1 MENIIQN
8 VRKWFEDSSNSLRD
22 FFWRFKDVYGNV
34 GLFAAGAVI
43 LKVLTLY
50 KLIGISSNF
59 FLVCLTTCLIIWVL
73 FASLKNKWTAVII
86 YTLISILMFCDVTY
100 ASFFNRYLSVGMI
113 GAAEVVGDIGESIK
127 EVIRPV
133 NFLMF
138 ADVFL
143 IYITLIKSRVPLKK
157 KMNGGLGLRSGI
169 PAIILVTMLVW
180 NFAALPLITSLSN
193 QEFFA
198 YHLKDI
204 VDNSF
209 GSEKNENMSA
219 YTDSYT
225 AEKDGPDFGVAE
237 GKNLVVLQLES
248 MQDFV
253 IGMEYNGQ
261 EITPN
266 LNQIIASN
274 SIYCSEFYQ
283 QIGSGNT
290 SDAEFA
296 ANNSLYGTLASYT
309 YKLYDENYFRGLPVL
324 LKEKGYSTA
333 VLHGFENQDFWNR
346 SNAYKALGFDR
357 FYGGLNDNGRDGDFA
372 PSEWMGWGITD
383 SCFYPQAVEYMKELK
398 EPFYSFVISLSNHHP
413 FEMLPEYQKI
423 DLLPEDEG
431 TIVGNYLNSAAY
443 TDYSIGIFIDE
454 LKAAGLYENTIF
466 VIYGDHVGLT
476 HSNEIDA
483 SMKGL
488 LGHDYGYEDMMNIP
502 LIIHMPDDS
511 RNIHKTCETAGGQ
524 TDILPTIA
532 YLMGFKS
539 LDTLYTGHNI
549 LTVDEGFVAEQT
561 YMTKGSFF
569 TNDIGYEMSRDGV
582 FENGRAWN
590 LETDEKVDIKNCY
603 DGYLK
608 SIDTV
613 NTSEYILKSD
623 AIRTIFLEG
632 ESLSQAA
639 NKKVSRTYP
648 TEIVIAGW
656 PDAELM
662 GTNSKE
668 ALDYSYLQ
676 GYRTLRVDTLWDED
690 SNAYTV
696 NGKTGTLSMT
706 WNDMISWLSEH
717 GNAQLVVNVPKS
729 GDYMMNFTGKKNR
742 AAAERMI
749 IEVSD
754 PEEYSGRYEA
764 ILDISECRMSTEDLL
779 EFIESHKVWALIMT
793 EDEAAGSMSGLLD
806 TDIAVYIIED
816 NNGIIER
823 KN

>member
-1 MENIIQN
+1 MLK
-8 VRKWFEDSSNSLRD
+8 VRKTVTDSSDYLMN
-22 FFWRFKDVYGNV
+22 FFWHYKDVYGYV
-34 GLFAAGAVI
+34 GISAAAAVI
-43 LKVLTLY
+43 LKVLLLY
-50 KLIGISSNF
+50 KLIGINSNF
-59 FLVCLTTCLIIWVL
+59 FLVCLTTCLIIWFL
-73 FASLKNKWTAVII
+73 FASFRNKWIAVII

-138 ADVFL
+138 LDVIL
-143 IYITLIKSRVPLKK
+143 IYATLIKSRVPLKK
-157 KMNGGLGLRSGI
+157 KLTRGLVLKSSLS
-169 PAIILVTMLVW
+169 AIILVTMLVW

-193 QEFFA
+193 QEFFS

-209 GSEKNENMSA
+209 GSEKNDNMAA
-219 YTDSYT
+219 YTNSYEL
-225 AEKDGPDFGVAE
+225 EKSGPYFGVAK
-237 GKNLVVLQLES
+237 GKNLIVLQLES

-253 IGMEYNGQ
+253 VGLEYNGQ

-266 LNQIIASN
+266 LNRLIESN
-274 SIYCSEFYQ
+274 TIYCPEFYQ

-296 ANNSLYGTLASYT
+296 ANNSLYGTLSSYT
-309 YKLYDENYFRGLPVL
+309 YKLFDENYYRGLPAL

-333 VLHGFENQDFWNR
+333 VLHGFENRNFWNR
-346 SNAYKALGFDR
+346 DNAYRAFGFDR
-357 FYGGLNDNGRDGDFA
+357 YYGGLNDKGREGDFT
-372 PSEWMGWGITD
+372 SDEWMGWGITD
-383 SCFYPQAVEYMKELK
+383 SCFYPQAVQYMKDLDA
-398 EPFYSFVISLSNHHP
+398 PFYSFVISLSNHHP
-413 FEMLPEYQKI
+413 FEMLPQYQQIK
-423 DLLPEDEG
+423 LLPEDEG

-443 TDYSIGIFIDE
+443 TDYSVGIFIDE
-454 LKAAGLYENTIF
+454 LKDAGLYDNSVF

-476 HSNEIDA
+476 HTDEIDA
-483 SMKGL
+483 SMKRL
-488 LGHDYGYEDMMNIP
+488 LGHGYGYEDMMNVP
-502 LIIHMPDDS
+502 LIIHMPDETYD
-511 RNIHKTCETAGGQ
+511 IHETCDTAGGQ
-524 TDILPTIA
+524 TDLLPTLA
-532 YLMGFKS
+532 YLFGFES

-590 LETDEKVDIKNCY
+590 LETDEEIDLKNCY
-603 DGYLK
+603 EGYLK
-608 SIDTV
+608 SIDVV

-623 AIRTIFLEG
+623 AIRTVYLEG
-632 ESLSQAA
+632 KSLNEAA
-639 NKKVSRTYP
+639 DQKVSRTYP

-676 GYRTLRVDTLWDED
+676 GYRTLRIDILWDD
-690 SNAYTV
+690 KSNAYTV
-696 NGKTGTLSMT
+696 NSKTGRTAMT
-706 WNDMISWLSEH
+706 WDDMISWLEEH
-717 GNAQLVVNVPKS
+717 GNAQLVVHVPKS

-749 IEVSD
+749 IEV
-754 PEEYSGRYEA
+754 PAEEEYSGRYEA
-764 ILDISECRMSTEDLL
+764 ILDVSDSRMSIENMK
-779 EFIESHKVWALIMT
+779 EFIDSRKVWAVLMPKELT
-793 EDEAAGSMSGLLD
+793 DGPMAELLD
-806 TDIAVYIIED
+806 ADIAVYIIED

>member
-1 MENIIQN
+1 MQK
-8 VRKWFEDSSNSLRD
+8 VREWLKYSANSFKD
-22 FFWRFKDVYGNV
+22 FFWRYKDVYGYV
-34 GLFAAGAVI
+34 GIAAATAVI
-43 LKVLTLY
+43 LKVLLLY

-73 FASLKNKWTAVII
+73 FASFSNKWTAVII

-113 GAAEVVGDIGESIK
+113 GAAEVIGDIGESIK

-138 ADVFL
+138 ADVAL
-143 IYITLIKSRVPLKK
+143 VYATLIKNRIPLKK
-157 KMNGGLGLRSGI
+157 KINRGLGLKSGI

-198 YHLKDI
+198 YHLKDV

-209 GSEKNENMSA
+209 GTEKNENMAA
-219 YTDSYT
+219 YTDSYPL
-225 AEKDGPDFGVAE
+225 EKNGPLFGVAE
-237 GKNLVVLQLES
+237 GKNLIVLQLES

-266 LNQIIASN
+266 LNKIIESN
-274 SIYCSEFYQ
+274 SIYCSEIYQ

-296 ANNSLYGTLASYT
+296 VNNSLYGTLASYT
-309 YKLYDENYFRGLPVL
+309 YKLYDQNYYRGLPVL

-333 VLHGFENQDFWNR
+333 VLHGFENQNFWNR
-346 SNAYKALGFDR
+346 SKAYEALGFDTY
-357 FYGGLNDNGRDGDFA
+357 YGGLNDNGRDGYF
-372 PSEWMGWGITD
+372 SLMEWMGWGLTD
-383 SCFYPQAVEYMKELK
+383 SCFYPQAVKYMAEL
-398 EPFYSFVISLSNHHP
+398 EAPFYSFVISLSNHHP
-413 FEMLPEYQKI
+413 FEMLPKYQTI
-423 DLLPEDEG
+423 ELLPEDEG
-431 TIVGNYLNSAAY
+431 TIVGNYLNSVAY
-443 TDYSIGIFIDE
+443 TDYSIGVFIEE
-454 LKAAGLYENTIF
+454 LKAEGLYDNSIF

-476 HSNEIDA
+476 HTEEIDA
-483 SMKGL
+483 SMERL
-488 LGHDYGYEDMMNIP
+488 LGREYGFQDMLNIP
-502 LIIHMPDDS
+502 LIIHMPAGS
-511 RNIHKTCETAGGQ
+511 EEFNGICETAGGQ

-532 YLMGFKS
+532 YLFGFES

-549 LTVDEGFVAEQT
+549 LTIDEGFVAEQT

-582 FENGRAWN
+582 FENGRAWD
-590 LETDEKVDIKNCY
+590 LKTGEDVDIEMCY

-608 SIDTV
+608 SIDVV

-623 AIRTIFLEG
+623 AIKTIFLECRSVT
-632 ESLSQAA
+632 EAA
-639 NKKVSRTYP
+639 SKDVSRTYP
-648 TEIVIAGW
+648 TEIVQAGW
-656 PDAELM
+656 PDAELV
-662 GTNSKE
+662 GTNSIE
-668 ALDYSYLQ
+668 ALDHSYLQ
-676 GYRTLRVDTLWDED
+676 GFRTLRIEILWDAE
-690 SNAYTV
+690 SNAYTL
-696 NGKTGTLSMT
+696 NNKTKQPSMT
-706 WNDMISWLSEH
+706 WDQIVSWLSEH
-717 GNAQLVVNVPKS
+717 GNAQLVVSVPKS

-749 IEVSD
+749 VEVPGTD
-754 PEEYSGRYEA
+754 EYSGRYEA
-764 ILDISECRMSTEDLL
+764 ILNVSDTKMQVEDIM
-779 EFIESHKVWALIMT
+779 EFVDDRNVWAILMT
-793 EDEAAGSMSGLLD
+793 EEAARDSMAELLKVGK
-806 TDIAVYIIED
+806 AVYIIED
-816 NNGIIER
+816 NNGIIQR